1 MYSEINHRKMGK
13 QREMEKANIEAK
25 TYDEFLRDAD
35 RKCEKLQNE
44 STNFEEQVAKIE
56 QYRTEMAQNSDTL
69 TDLNP
74 KCEELKQQLDQ
85 KQAQIME
92 VGGQEYRRLKEE
104 LDQATN

>member
-56 QYRTEMAQNSDTL
+56 QYRTEMA
-69 TDLNP
+69 
-74 KCEELKQQLDQ
+74 
-85 KQAQIME
+85 
-92 VGGQEYRRLKEE
+92 
-104 LDQATN
+104 